1 MFDCLESYLKT
12 KFCLGSV
19 DKNRLPGLVLQEN
32 MLVRPF
38 LIFITKQGKAKKM
51 CTEYRIT
58 CKASRILSQHKESYF
73 LSEEESRKTLAFA
86 C

>member
-38 LIFITKQGKAKKM
+38 LIFITKQGKAKKNV
-51 CTEYRIT
+51 YWI
-58 CKASRILSQHKESYF
+58 SYYLQGF
-73 LSEEESRKTLAFA
+73 SDIIAA
-86 C
+86 